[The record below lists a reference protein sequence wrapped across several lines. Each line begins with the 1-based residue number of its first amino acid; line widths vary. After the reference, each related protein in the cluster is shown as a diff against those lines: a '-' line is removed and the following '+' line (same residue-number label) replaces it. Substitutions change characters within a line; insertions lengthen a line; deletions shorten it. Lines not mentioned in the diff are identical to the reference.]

1 MYVRMTMPGTA
12 SGSDTLIITP
22 QAAMATAWDIVS
34 NAYNQMCI
42 HASMIV
48 RAHDAVM
55 HSSDHNGRQAQP
67 DADA

>member
-1 MYVRMTMPGTA
+1 M
-12 SGSDTLIITP
+12 II
-22 QAAMATAWDIVS
+22 
-34 NAYNQMCI
+34 
-42 HASMIV
+42 

>member
-1 MYVRMTMPGTA
+1 
-12 SGSDTLIITP
+12 
-22 QAAMATAWDIVS
+22 MATAWDIVS

-42 HASMIV
+42 HASMII